1 MTSARMFFS
10 SLCMTEIFPVQCRSG
25 DAVEP
30 LPSFTETGLMG
41 AVAADGFV
49 IVPQGSEGFPQGARM
64 TVYLY
69 EDAEATAGFLP

>member
-1 MTSARMFFS
+1 MTAVRKVVS
-10 SLCMTEIFPVQCRSG
+10 SLGMTEIFPVQCGSG

-49 IVPQGSEGFPQGARM
+49 IVPQGSEGFPQGAR
-64 TVYLY
+64 TIVYLY
-69 EDAEATAGFLP
+69 EDTEATAEFLP

>member
-1 MTSARMFFS
+1 
-10 SLCMTEIFPVQCRSG
+10 MTEIFPVQCGSG

-49 IVPQGSEGFPQGARM
+49 IVPQGSEGFPQGARI

-69 EDAEATAGFLP
+69 GDAEATAGFLP